1 MYPKIL
7 VPLDGSDTAAQG
19 LQEAIALARQM
30 KSQLRLLHVVDDYP
44 LMVEMASVV
53 NFEGLRQSM
62 RQYGQDVLDKA
73 KRLAADQDVEAD
85 TQLCEITHGRVAEAI
100 IEQTAALGCS
110 LVVMG
115 THGRRGLSRTM
126 MGSDAEQVARASSVP
141 VLLVRRPEGI
151 P

>member
-19 LQEAIALARQM
+19 LQEAIALARQL
-30 KSQLRLLHVVDDYP
+30 KSRLQLLHVVDDYP
-44 LMVEMASVV
+44 LMVEMAAVV
-53 NFEGLRQSM
+53 NFETLRQSM
-62 RQYGQDVLDKA
+62 RQYGQDLLDKA
-73 KRLAADQDVEAD
+73 KRLAADQDVEAY

-100 IEQTAALGCS
+100 LEQSNALGCK

-115 THGRRGLSRTM
+115 THGRRGLSRTV
-126 MGSDAEQVARASSVP
+126 MGSDAEQVVRGSNVP

>member
-1 MYPKIL
+1 M
-7 VPLDGSDTAAQG
+7 
-19 LQEAIALARQM
+19 AL
-30 KSQLRLLHVVDDYP
+30 
-44 LMVEMASVV
+44 VV
-53 NFEGLRQSM
+53 NLEALRQSL

-73 KRLAADQDVEAD
+73 KRLAADQGVGAD
-85 TQLCEITHGRVAEAI
+85 TQLCEITHGRVAEVL
-100 IEQTAALGCS
+100 IEQTAALGCN

-126 MGSDAEQVARASSVP
+126 MGSDAEQVVRASSVPVLP

>member
-1 MYPKIL
+1 MYPRIL

-19 LQEAIALARQM
+19 LQEAIALARQL
-30 KSQLRLLHVVDDYP
+30 KSRLQLLHVVDDYP
-44 LMVEMASVV
+44 LMVEMAAVV
-53 NFEGLRQSM
+53 NFETLRQSM
-62 RQYGQDVLDKA
+62 RQYGQDLLDKA
-73 KRLAADQDVEAD
+73 KRLAADQDVEAY

-100 IEQTAALGCS
+100 LEQSNALGCK

-115 THGRRGLSRTM
+115 THGRRGLSRTV
-126 MGSDAEQVARASSVP
+126 MGSDAEQVVRGSNVP